1 PSNGDWIPN
10 PNEAWSVQ
18 MDDAFMLDIRKGD
31 SGVAGTTI
39 IKLEKDIST
48 YFKTVFKSIDNA
60 FGINVRKIIQDS
72 RIGLGINIAKFE
84 DYLKNGD
91 ISGALNEMTGQFF
104 DTFGNAI
111 STAIFKLDTGNLFNA
126 DALETLKRESETAGE
141 TFIRVAS
148 LLKAVPEGISRI
160 RTLMEQGLT
169 EAEAF
174 QKLEGQYTFVSG
186 VIGNALSEAM
196 QQGVKAADFEAFKQT
211 FATSLENQLKAAVV
225 TAFQSQILNDV
236 IYASFGSMSGFSD
249 MLADVTSGR
258 ISISEFKTYVQTG
271 MAAAN
276 AALEAA
282 RPVMEDLWNIIDLVP
297 DSTDTAIEEARAF
310 AGDVVSGAISGALQ
324 AGVEAA
330 DWGTFRSSIESQ
342 LSAQLQTIV
351 LNTFASNMI
360 ESVMSSVFSD
370 GGGLSD
376 LVTDFMAGS
385 VSAEQFSSTLGTLAT
400 RMADAADSFGP
411 MFNTIIDAFNIQ
423 PKEDKSAETAADL
436 ASQPDAI
443 NDAVETFNRNQADA
457 SLMLAFINGLVEKI
471 PDLVENYSLLDA
483 ALIRH
488 KEGLIEYGSGLSDL
502 TITLSGYVAEVKDL
516 VNGLAAAAGEASQ
529 KASDAAEAAS
539 AAAQSASESAKA
551 SSENSAILL
560 GVLKN
565 TRDTAAAL
573 DRLNPDGDALQVK
586 VAS

>member
-1 PSNGDWIPN
+1 
-10 PNEAWSVQ
+10 